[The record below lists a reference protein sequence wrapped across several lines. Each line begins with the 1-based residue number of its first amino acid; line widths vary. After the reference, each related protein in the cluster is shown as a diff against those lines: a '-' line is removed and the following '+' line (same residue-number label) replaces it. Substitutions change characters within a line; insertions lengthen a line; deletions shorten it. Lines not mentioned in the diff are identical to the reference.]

1 MFFKTNFVKKS
12 PFHLFPL
19 SRADRS
25 ASRNT
30 LSRQELQRIVAD
42 IIG

>member
-1 MFFKTNFVKKS
+1 MFFKTHFAKKS
-12 PFHLFPL
+12 PFHAPL
-19 SRADRS
+19 SRGERPAPRS
-25 ASRNT
+25 T

>member
-1 MFFKTNFVKKS
+1 MFSKTHFVKKS
-12 PFHLFPL
+12 PFHLPL
-19 SRADRS
+19 SRAE
-25 ASRNT
+25 RNAPRTT